1 MKRKTLKKRLWNE
14 KTVNQKTCKCY
25 STERKEKESVG
36 NGKNAFIKLEIH
48 GAIIHTFLL
57 HSFPLPCGSLNVI
70 EYFV

>member
-1 MKRKTLKKRLWNE
+1 MVFGRKI
-14 KTVNQKTCKCY
+14 
-25 STERKEKESVG
+25 KESTG
-36 NGKNAFIKLEIH
+36 NGKKAFIKLEIH

>member
-1 MKRKTLKKRLWNE
+1 MLFDKRNKG
-14 KTVNQKTCKCY
+14 
-25 STERKEKESVG
+25 STG
-36 NGKNAFIKLEIH
+36 NGKKVFTKLEIH

>member
-1 MKRKTLKKRLWNE
+1 MKRKTLRKRLWNE
-14 KTVNQKTCKCY
+14 KTVNKETCKCY
-25 STERKEKESVG
+25 STERKEESAG
-36 NGKNAFIKLEIH
+36 NGKKAFIKLEIH